1 MKFLLLAGLLIGGVL
16 PGLAQDIAGKTETPS
31 EFDLTVDPGHEPLY
45 LVSSMKSARLI
56 SKDQFD
62 KIDHEQV
69 DYIKMINDPSS
80 TYIYG
85 EKAKNGIVLI
95 VMKGNA
101 FSEKFAGKKRR
112 SK

>member
-1 MKFLLLAGLLIGGVL
+1 
-16 PGLAQDIAGKTETPS
+16 
-31 EFDLTVDPGHEPLY
+31 
-45 LVSSMKSARLI
+45 
-56 SKDQFD
+56 
-62 KIDHEQV
+62 
-69 DYIKMINDPSS
+69 MINDPSS

-112 SK
+112 NK